1 MQAVDIA
8 SCESAIQGGGGSV
21 TAEAFIG
28 NGKVTNVI
36 VTNPSSGYITQSCN

>member
-1 MQAVDIA
+1 MQAVDIPHPQNPNLKA
-8 SCESAIQGGGGSV
+8 VEDLGA

-36 VTNPSSGYITQSCN
+36 VTIPVADI